1 MEKNMELSL
10 LLDFYGELLSEKVR
24 RATELYYNDD
34 LSLSEVA
41 EDMGITRQGVR
52 DLIKRAEGNLYGY
65 EQKLGLYKR
74 FLEMQKGLN
83 SLKEGLIKT
92 KSLLDDNEIEKPG
105 IDKEISDMIDL
116 VDKLIKEDRR

>member
-74 FLEMQKGLN
+74 FLEMQKGLG
-83 SLKEGLIKT
+83 SLKESLVKA
-92 KSLLDDNEIEKPG
+92 KSLLDNNTDRSE
-105 IDKEISDMIDL
+105 IDKEISGMIDL
-116 VDKLIKEDRR
+116 VDELIREDRR

>member
-24 RATELYYNDD
+24 GATELYYNDD

-65 EQKLGLYKR
+65 EEKLGLYKR
-74 FLEMQKGLN
+74 FVEMQKGLT
-83 SLKEGLIKT
+83 SLKDSLVKT
-92 KSLLDDNEIEKPG
+92 KSLLDNNTDRSE
-105 IDKEISDMIDL
+105 IDKEISGMISL

>member
-74 FLEMQKGLN
+74 FLEMQKGLGTLKD
-83 SLKEGLIKT
+83 SLVKA
-92 KSLLDDNEIEKPG
+92 KSLLDNNTDRFE
-105 IDKEISDMIDL
+105 IDKEISGMIDL
-116 VDKLIKEDRR
+116 VDELIREDRR

>member
-74 FLEMQKGLN
+74 FLEMQKGLGT
-83 SLKEGLIKT
+83 LKESLVKA
-92 KSLLDDNEIEKPG
+92 KSLLDNNTDRSE
-105 IDKEISDMIDL
+105 IDKEISGMIDL
-116 VDKLIKEDRR
+116 VDALIREDRR

>member
-74 FLEMQKGLN
+74 FLEMQKGLGTLKD
-83 SLKEGLIKT
+83 SLVKT
-92 KSLLDDNEIEKPG
+92 KSLLDKESEKPE
-105 IDKEISDMIDL
+105 IDKEISGMISL

>member
-24 RATELYYNDD
+24 KATELYYNDD

-74 FLEMQKGLN
+74 FLEMQKGLGTLKD
-83 SLKEGLIKT
+83 SLVKT
-92 KSLLDDNEIEKPG
+92 KSLLDNNTDSFE
-105 IDKEISDMIDL
+105 IDKEISGMISL

>member
-74 FLEMQKGLN
+74 FLEMQKGLGT
-83 SLKEGLIKT
+83 LKESLVKA
-92 KSLLDDNEIEKPG
+92 KSLLDSNTDRSE
-105 IDKEISDMIDL
+105 IDKEISGMIDL
-116 VDKLIKEDRR
+116 VDELIREDRR

>member
-24 RATELYYNDD
+24 KATELYYNDD

-74 FLEMQKGLN
+74 FLEMQKGLGTLKD
-83 SLKEGLIKT
+83 SLVKT
-92 KSLLDDNEIEKPG
+92 KSLLDNNTDRSE

-116 VDKLIKEDRR
+116 VDELIREDRR

>member
-74 FLEMQKGLN
+74 FLEMQKGL
-83 SLKEGLIKT
+83 STLKESLVKA
-92 KSLLDDNEIEKPG
+92 KSLLNNKIEQSE
-105 IDKEISDMIDL
+105 IDKEISGMIDL
-116 VDKLIKEDRR
+116 VDELIREDRR

>member
-24 RATELYYNDD
+24 RASELYYNDD

-74 FLEMQKGLN
+74 FLEMQKGLGT
-83 SLKEGLIKT
+83 LKESLVKA
-92 KSLLDDNEIEKPG
+92 KSLLDNNTDRSE
-105 IDKEISDMIDL
+105 IDKEISGMIDL
-116 VDKLIKEDRR
+116 VDELIREDRR

>member
-24 RATELYYNDD
+24 KATELYYNDD

-74 FLEMQKGLN
+74 FLEMQKGLG
-83 SLKEGLIKT
+83 SLKDSLVKA
-92 KSLLDDNEIEKPG
+92 KSLLDSNTDRSE
-105 IDKEISDMIDL
+105 IDKEISGMIDL
-116 VDKLIKEDRR
+116 VDELIREDRR

>member
-74 FLEMQKGLN
+74 FLEMQKGLG
-83 SLKEGLIKT
+83 SLKDSLVKA
-92 KSLLDDNEIEKPG
+92 KSLLDNNTDRSE
-105 IDKEISDMIDL
+105 IDKEISGMIDL
-116 VDKLIKEDRR
+116 VDELIEGNTE

>member
-74 FLEMQKGLN
+74 FLEMQKGLG
-83 SLKEGLIKT
+83 SLKDSLVKA
-92 KSLLDDNEIEKPG
+92 KSLLDNNTDRSE
-105 IDKEISDMIDL
+105 IDKEISGMIEL

>member
-24 RATELYYNDD
+24 GATELYYNDD

-65 EQKLGLYKR
+65 EEKLGLYKR
-74 FLEMQKGLN
+74 FLEMQKGLGTLKD
-83 SLKEGLIKT
+83 SLMKT
-92 KSLLDDNEIEKPG
+92 KSLLDNNTDRSE
-105 IDKEISDMIDL
+105 IDKEISGMIDL
-116 VDKLIKEDRR
+116 VDELIREDRR

>member
-24 RATELYYNDD
+24 GATELYYNDD

-74 FLEMQKGLN
+74 FLEMQKGLGT
-83 SLKEGLIKT
+83 LKESLVKA
-92 KSLLDDNEIEKPG
+92 KSLLDNNTDRSE
-105 IDKEISDMIDL
+105 IDKEISGMIDL
-116 VDKLIKEDRR
+116 VDELIEGNTE

>member
-24 RATELYYNDD
+24 GATELYYNDD

-65 EQKLGLYKR
+65 EEKLGLYKR
-74 FLEMQKGLN
+74 FVEMQKGLATLKD
-83 SLKEGLIKT
+83 SLVKT
-92 KSLLDDNEIEKPG
+92 KSLLDNETEKSE
-105 IDKEISDMIDL
+105 IDKEISDTIEL

>member
-74 FLEMQKGLN
+74 FLEMQKGLG
-83 SLKEGLIKT
+83 SLKDSLVKA
-92 KSLLDDNEIEKPG
+92 KSLLDTNTDRSE
-105 IDKEISDMIDL
+105 IDKEISGMIKL
-116 VDKLIKEDRR
+116 VDKLIKGNTE

>member
-24 RATELYYNDD
+24 GATELYYNDD

-65 EQKLGLYKR
+65 EEKLGLYKR
-74 FLEMQKGLN
+74 FVEMQKGLATLKD
-83 SLKEGLIKT
+83 SLVKT
-92 KSLLDDNEIEKPG
+92 KSLLDNESEKSE
-105 IDKEISDMIDL
+105 IDKEISDTIEL

>member
-74 FLEMQKGLN
+74 FLEMQKGLG
-83 SLKEGLIKT
+83 SLKESLVKA
-92 KSLLDDNEIEKPG
+92 KSLLDNNTGRSE
-105 IDKEISDMIDL
+105 IDKEISGMIYL
-116 VDKLIKEDRR
+116 VDELIREDRR

>member
-74 FLEMQKGLN
+74 FLEMQKGLGT
-83 SLKEGLIKT
+83 LKESPVKA
-92 KSLLDDNEIEKPG
+92 KCLLNNKIEQSE
-105 IDKEISDMIDL
+105 IDKEISGMIDL
-116 VDKLIKEDRR
+116 VDELIREDRR

>member
-24 RATELYYNDD
+24 RASELYYNDD

-74 FLEMQKGLN
+74 FLEMQKGLGT
-83 SLKEGLIKT
+83 LKE
-92 KSLLDDNEIEKPG
+92 SLVKAKCLLNNKIEQSE
-105 IDKEISDMIDL
+105 IDKEISGMIKL
-116 VDKLIKEDRR
+116 VDKLIKGNTE

>member
-74 FLEMQKGLN
+74 FLEMQKGLGT
-83 SLKEGLIKT
+83 LKESLVKA
-92 KSLLDDNEIEKPG
+92 KSLLNNKIEQSE
-105 IDKEISDMIDL
+105 IDKEISGMIDL
-116 VDKLIKEDRR
+116 VDELIREDRR

>member
-24 RATELYYNDD
+24 KATELYYNDD

-74 FLEMQKGLN
+74 FVEMQKGLT
-83 SLKEGLIKT
+83 SLKDSLVKT
-92 KSLLDDNEIEKPG
+92 KSLLDNESEKSE
-105 IDKEISDMIDL
+105 IDKEISGMIDL
-116 VDKLIKEDRR
+116 VDELIREDRR